1 MAKALPTT
9 QSLPNTDED
18 PTLQENRAKVR
29 RMGIDMSSADYRE
42 FGDQARDKGMTMR
55 RYFYWLWDKHTG
67 DKRSVD
73 AFDD

>member
-9 QSLPNTDED
+9 KALPNTDED
-18 PTLQENRAKVR
+18 PTLHENRAKVR
-29 RMGIDMSSADYRE
+29 RFGVDMSAADYRA

-67 DKRSVD
+67 DKRAVD
-73 AFDD
+73 AFDE